1 MANLSTNYNEFV
13 RKFKLPVDF
22 RAPLTLEF
30 QDLIA
35 KPLIREDV
43 QADMAAVNSSL
54 DTIRQT
60 RGGSWPAEAVTEELN
75 LLDLA
80 WHEREFRD
88 GDSFA
93 YAVRDTSG
101 KYIGCFYLYPMGL
114 RTPLSE
120 ELLDHDVDASWWV
133 TAEGYEQG
141 YYQKLSDALHQWLKD
156 FPFTNVYYSNKEIPV

>member
-1 MANLSTNYNEFV
+1 MSDYKGFI
-13 RKFKLPVDF
+13 RKFNLPDGF
-22 RAPLTLEF
+22 EAPVSLEF

-35 KPLIREDV
+35 KPLNRKDV
-43 QADMAAVNSSL
+43 QLDMEAVNSSL
-54 DTIRQT
+54 EIIRKT
-60 RGGSWPAEAVTEELN
+60 RGGSWPAEAVTEEFN
-75 LLDLA
+75 FLDLA

-114 RTPLSE
+114 RTELTE
-120 ELLDHDVDASWWV
+120 ELLEHDVDASWWV

-141 YYQKLSDALHQWLKD
+141 YYQKLFSALQQWLKD
-156 FPFTNVYYSNKEIPV
+156 FPFSNVYYSNQEIPNED